1 MGCMGL
7 LPLLGLV
14 AIVAAV
20 AVAVILAVRH
30 AAPRTAAREG
40 EPEAILDRRLAAG
53 EIDVDEY
60 HELASALRSVR
71 PAAAGT
77 RRAGRRA

>member
-14 AIVAAV
+14 VTIAAV

-30 AAPRTAAREG
+30 AAPRPAGREG
-40 EPEAILDRRLAAG
+40 EPGAILDRRLASG

-60 HELASALRSVR
+60 HELASALRSVQ
-71 PAAAGT
+71 PAGAS
-77 RRAGRRA
+77 RAGRRA